1 MDEIEYIFKA
11 LADEKRL
18 RIVKLLEQGP
28 KCVCEIAFVLG
39 VTQPAVSKHLKKLKD
54 AGVIGCMQDGFWT
67 NYYLRQDNCYVKALL
82 KNVKVWM
89 NDDRLVTTDRVKIK
103 KANRSRLCCRK

>member
-1 MDEIEYIFKA
+1 MDEIENIFKA

-18 RIVKLLEQGP
+18 RIIKLLEPGP

-54 AGVIGCMQDGFWT
+54 AGIIGCMQDGFWT
-67 NYYLRQDNCYVKALL
+67 NYYLKQEGCYVKVLL
-82 KNVKVWM
+82 KNVKAWM
-89 NDDRLVTTDRVKIK
+89 NKDRSVTTDRVKIK
-103 KANRSRLCCRK
+103 KADRRRLCCRG